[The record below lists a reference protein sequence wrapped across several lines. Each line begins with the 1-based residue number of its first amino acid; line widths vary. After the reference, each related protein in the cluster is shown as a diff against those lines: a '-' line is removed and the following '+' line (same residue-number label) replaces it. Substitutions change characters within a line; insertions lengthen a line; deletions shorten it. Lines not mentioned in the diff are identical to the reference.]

1 LKLCKELKKDKEVGK
16 SAWLES
22 KLGSFQQTD
31 FRIKRNDINAAREK
45 ETINS
50 KKKNTKKERVVVI
63 SEDANNKRKRKII
76 PKFENGQE
84 GEDDEIDNYQADNG
98 ILNCLED
105 ESGSE
110 NKEEN
115 MSDEENSITREFID
129 WGDEGSVVEDEEE
142 TDDE

>member
-1 LKLCKELKKDKEVGK
+1 M
-16 SAWLES
+16 
-22 KLGSFQQTD
+22 
-31 FRIKRNDINAAREK
+31 
-45 ETINS
+45 
-50 KKKNTKKERVVVI
+50 
-63 SEDANNKRKRKII
+63 I

-110 NKEEN
+110 NENEN
-115 MSDEENSITREFID
+115 MSDEENSITREIID
-129 WGDEGSVVEDEEE
+129 WGDEGSMVEDEEE

>member
-1 LKLCKELKKDKEVGK
+1 MVKQKLKVLVKVRIPLQT
-16 SAWLES
+16 S
-22 KLGSFQQTD
+22 SFTTD

-45 ETINS
+45 ETIHR
-50 KKKNTKKERVVVI
+50 KKKKTTKKERVVVI
-63 SEDANNKRKRKII
+63 SEDATNERKRKMI

-110 NKEEN
+110 NEN
-115 MSDEENSITREFID
+115 ENISDEQNSITREIID
-129 WGDEGSVVEDEEE
+129 WGDEGSMVEDEEE